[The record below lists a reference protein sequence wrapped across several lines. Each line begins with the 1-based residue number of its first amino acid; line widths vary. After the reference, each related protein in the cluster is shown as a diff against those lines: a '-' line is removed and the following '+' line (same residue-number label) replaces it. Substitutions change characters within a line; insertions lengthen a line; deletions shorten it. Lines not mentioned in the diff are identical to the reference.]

1 MSGTRHHFLPRFL
14 QEGFVSRRTSGH
26 RYTWVFLKG
35 APAFETNLSNV
46 GVEAKFYSDGNPDV
60 DERIT
65 EAETSQFAPLVK
77 ALRDAPPGPVASAG
91 IPELVAHL
99 EVRTRHLRESF
110 GKDAAALLSKYG
122 AFLLDEDAAA
132 ERFLQYFLREG
143 HREEARKRGI
153 PPHLLSAAARARAAQ
168 LKEGLRPTIQQ
179 LASAF
184 RTYSVPAEVKIAHIA
199 SLRRAIAPEGRAL
212 AYRGLQYSVRETGE
226 ARFILGDSA
235 VVCVLVGETRFTP
248 LLDKDAN
255 LRAIYLPLTPNRV
268 LVGAADSEEL
278 NVGDFGEGSARC
290 SLEFFIAA
298 EESDYQRGL
307 QGMIG
312 SAADMLTDDD
322 MQAIFDEV
330 MREQADGN

>member
-1 MSGTRHHFLPRFL
+1 
-14 QEGFVSRRTSGH
+14 
-26 RYTWVFLKG
+26 
-35 APAFETNLSNV
+35 
-46 GVEAKFYSDGNPDV
+46 
-60 DERIT
+60 
-65 EAETSQFAPLVK
+65 
-77 ALRDAPPGPVASAG
+77 
-91 IPELVAHL
+91 
-99 EVRTRHLRESF
+99 
-110 GKDAAALLSKYG
+110 
-122 AFLLDEDAAA
+122 
-132 ERFLQYFLREG
+132 
-143 HREEARKRGI
+143 
-153 PPHLLSAAARARAAQ
+153 
-168 LKEGLRPTIQQ
+168 
-179 LASAF
+179 
-184 RTYSVPAEVKIAHIA
+184 
-199 SLRRAIAPEGRAL
+199 
-212 AYRGLQYSVRETGE
+212 
-226 ARFILGDSA
+226 
-235 VVCVLVGETRFTP
+235 VCVLVGETRFTP